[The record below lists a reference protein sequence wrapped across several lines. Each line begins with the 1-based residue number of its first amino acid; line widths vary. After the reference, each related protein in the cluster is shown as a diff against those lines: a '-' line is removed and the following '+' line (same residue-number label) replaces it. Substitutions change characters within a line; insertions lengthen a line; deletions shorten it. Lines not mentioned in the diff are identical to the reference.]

1 MNVAEQRAQG
11 AKAELQAAQQLPGS
25 CPLLDLFEDFIAF
38 MGPCLEE
45 SIEQP
50 ARCGGVGKCGWER
63 WCGGRCGGWG
73 CGVVWWLCPVW
84 TTFKL

>member
-1 MNVAEQRAQG
+1 MPHCRGVRDDLAQAMNVAMQRAQG

-38 MGPCLEE
+38 MGPCLEK

-50 ARCGGVGKCGWER
+50 ARYVGVDYNSSSG
-63 WCGGRCGGWG
+63 
-73 CGVVWWLCPVW
+73 
-84 TTFKL
+84 F